1 MEILGLIKFSTPLLV
16 LGMLLFL
23 ERINA
28 KVNTI
33 QEDVGE
39 IKQGITWQ
47 DTCVAKHDEI
57 NRRLAHLE
65 RKALNNNR

>member
-1 MEILGLIKFSTPLLV
+1 MKFGTPLLV

-23 ERINA
+23 ERINT

-33 QEDVGE
+33 QEDVQE
-39 IKQGITWQ
+39 IKRGMTWQ
-47 DTCVAKHDEI
+47 DTCIAKHEEI

-65 RKALNNNR
+65 RKVLNG